1 MVGMVAAALRRRLH
15 LIMMSFLVME
25 IPPPCRSTPVGF
37 SLTSVPQRSV
47 AAAVAGA
54 LTA

>member
-1 MVGMVAAALRRRLH
+1 M
-15 LIMMSFLVME
+15 ISFPEME

-37 SLTSVPQRSV
+37 SLTSVPQQSV
-47 AAAVAGA
+47 EAAVAGA